1 VSNDILLNTIYEP
14 SDDVVVREIEGELII
29 VPLVSGIG
37 DMEDDLFSLNETG
50 RAIWDK
56 LGGVKTVE
64 DVITELTGEFDAS
77 KDEIEK
83 DVTGFLA
90 ELMRRK
96 MIRTVG

>member
-1 VSNDILLNTIYEP
+1 MSNDVLLNMIYDP

-29 VPLVSGIG
+29 VPLASGIG

-56 LGGVKTVE
+56 LDGVKTVE
-64 DVITELTGEFDAS
+64 DVITELTGEFDVPKS
-77 KDEIEK
+77 EIEK
-83 DVTGFLA
+83 DVTGFLT

>member
-1 VSNDILLNTIYEP
+1 MSNDVLLNMIYDP

-29 VPLVSGIG
+29 VPLASGIG

-56 LGGVKTVE
+56 LDGVKTVE
-64 DVITELTGEFDAS
+64 DVITELTGEFDAPKS
-77 KDEIEK
+77 EIEK
-83 DVTGFLA
+83 DVTGFLT

>member
-1 VSNDILLNTIYEP
+1 MSNDILLNMIYEP

-56 LGGVKTVE
+56 LDGVKTVG
-64 DVITELTGEFDAS
+64 DVITELTGEFDAPKS
-77 KDEIEK
+77 EIEK
-83 DVTGFLA
+83 DMTGFLT

>member
-1 VSNDILLNTIYEP
+1 MSNDVLLTVIYEP

-56 LGGVKTVE
+56 LDGVKTVG
-64 DVITELTGEFDAS
+64 DVITELTGEFDVS
-77 KDEIEK
+77 KSEIEK
-83 DVTGFLA
+83 DVTGFLG